1 VCEDTYRDNDK
12 EMTYKVCALKVYIWQ
27 EVKQNN
33 TPQRVTELQDM
44 FLVGALDAKLVH
56 ACKILDPEFKPS
68 HIPWVNK
75 PNSEVTYD
83 VSAAL
88 QAGLETKGLQEQ
100 ALRGNFN
107 LFVFELGKEA
117 ASYLKFK
124 EAGDGLVAVQTS
136 QRHPQSMCVIT
147 HSEHTLRGD
156 MPLWRLR
163 LATSAHCKLRTRRQ
177 SGMVSTVSLPGAR
190 GRCTTTCSMSP

>member
-1 VCEDTYRDNDK
+1 
-12 EMTYKVCALKVYIWQ
+12 MTYKVCALKVYIWQ

-44 FLVGALDAKLVH
+44 FLVGALDTKLVH
-56 ACKILDPEFKPS
+56 ACKILDPEFKPG

-75 PNSEVTYD
+75 PNSEVAYD

-88 QAGLETKGLQEQ
+88 QHGVASVGLQEQ
-100 ALRGNFN
+100 SLRANLD

-117 ASYLKFK
+117 ANYLKFK

-136 QRHPQSMCVIT
+136 QRHTFHLISHVC
-147 HSEHTLRGD
+147 
-156 MPLWRLR
+156 
-163 LATSAHCKLRTRRQ
+163 
-177 SGMVSTVSLPGAR
+177 STAL
-190 GRCTTTCSMSP
+190 